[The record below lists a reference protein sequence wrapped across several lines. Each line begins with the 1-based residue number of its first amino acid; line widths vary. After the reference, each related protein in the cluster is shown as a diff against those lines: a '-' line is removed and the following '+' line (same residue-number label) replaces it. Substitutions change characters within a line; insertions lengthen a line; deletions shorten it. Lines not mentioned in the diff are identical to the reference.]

1 LGDSIKKAFRN
12 VDDILIGMDKEITDE
27 NRKTVRILGYNSMEM
42 TEENFEKIRQSQ
54 NLLTQVTENMK
65 PGKVLSMIRDDVNP
79 LTMPLEELNQYLIN
93 SESYEEEVDSYSRF
107 LYKLERKQGI
117 SEEERKEY
125 IGLYKVLRQIE
136 KGDDAAVGALEKM
149 GAEQTLG
156 NLMTAVRTGR
166 KHMDYVIS
174 KDFGGVTAGE
184 EGEETEQADREYS
197 RQQCQEMRTAM
208 ETEDAVLRQL
218 VDYDQPVTADYLLAA
233 GQLLRN
239 GREIFTRLDSRNRD
253 FPEKLESREST
264 EEAYEEM
271 AKELEES
278 AGSAIEEA
286 ETYLDVKS
294 MQAMY
299 HQISLMQ
306 SMAREENY
314 TMPVEIGGEMTCIN
328 LKMIHKKGEDSKVS
342 ITLETEL
349 LGKNAAEFTFTESGL
364 SGYSISSKKQGSE
377 LLTAQSDSFREK
389 LKEEGL
395 EAGDIRFLT
404 GENLNLEEY
413 SLKISKDRIN
423 GNTSDSLYKAARA
436 YIGYVQDLVQ
446 ERK

>member
-1 LGDSIKKAFRN
+1 
-12 VDDILIGMDKEITDE
+12 
-27 NRKTVRILGYNSMEM
+27 
-42 TEENFEKIRQSQ
+42 
-54 NLLTQVTENMK
+54 
-65 PGKVLSMIRDDVNP
+65 
-79 LTMPLEELNQYLIN
+79 
-93 SESYEEEVDSYSRF
+93 
-107 LYKLERKQGI
+107 
-117 SEEERKEY
+117 
-125 IGLYKVLRQIE
+125 
-136 KGDDAAVGALEKM
+136 
-149 GAEQTLG
+149 
-156 NLMTAVRTGR
+156 
-166 KHMDYVIS
+166 
-174 KDFGGVTAGE
+174 
-184 EGEETEQADREYS
+184 
-197 RQQCQEMRTAM
+197 MRTAM